1 MSLRKSHH
9 VLIIL
14 LVIWAGG
21 CANPTGNDQAMRVTG
36 QLDQP
41 ARTTLKSYRH
51 AGGFD
56 HSLTKGE
63 KEAVIGDLQNA
74 RKNVEQARLR

>member
-1 MSLRKSHH
+1 
-9 VLIIL
+9 
-14 LVIWAGG
+14 
-21 CANPTGNDQAMRVTG
+21 MRVTG

-41 ARTTLKSYRH
+41 ARTILKSYRH
-51 AGGFD
+51 VGGFD